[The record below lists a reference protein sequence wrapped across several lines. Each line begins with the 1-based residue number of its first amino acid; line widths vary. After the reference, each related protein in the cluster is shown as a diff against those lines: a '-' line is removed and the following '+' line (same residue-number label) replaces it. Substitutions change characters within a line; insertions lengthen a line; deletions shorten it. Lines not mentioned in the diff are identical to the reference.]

1 MIKSSKALEKE
12 SKVPVHKDTW
22 ILELPD
28 DVCVAEGF
36 PKGTMASLT
45 VKGSA
50 IRGSIVRP
58 SKSANRSAKRFI
70 EKYGDFMREIEDLD
84 R

>member
-1 MIKSSKALEKE
+1 MVKASKTVETE
-12 SKVPVHKDTW
+12 SKVSVHKDTW

-36 PKGTMASLT
+36 PKGTRASLT

-58 SKSANRSAKRFI
+58 SKAATRSAKRFI